1 MRSLEIADLEQ
12 IVGTVDREY
21 ERLRGG
27 RKHLRIGAFQR
38 LAFGLLQVV
47 AYSIPVCVAVPL
59 VLGSIGWGGSW
70 LAVLLIVWLIVAVV
84 LLLPL
89 ILLNLPLVI
98 TAWRQ
103 RRPIVSRGLLIPAI
117 PAWQIKARWVVM
129 AVAVAA
135 AILAVTVED
144 FGWAG
149 FSLVL
154 LVVIVPFLLLM
165 MRSFL
170 RLAEHNLDLMRD
182 VQELRVVLSEK
193 LAEARRESRTEVELP
208 HEVAIKVSDTA
219 RGILSNER
227 LRTIDKTT
235 RAPLAA
241 FSLSESSA
249 FRESV
254 RSLEPAVRL
263 RLTDCLQQLASNHQP
278 PGARQDEGTG
288 YWIWGPQDLAV
299 ELVYEVVD
307 ESRQILMRE
316 ARPAPPSPGGET
328 HGRG

>member
-38 LAFGLLQVV
+38 LAFWLLQVV
-47 AYSIPVCVAVPL
+47 AYSIPICVAVPL
-59 VLGSIGWGGSW
+59 LLGSIGWGGSW
-70 LAVLLIVWLIVAVV
+70 LSVLLIAWLIVAVV

-89 ILLNLPLVI
+89 ILFNLPLVI

-103 RRPIVSRGLLIPAI
+103 RRPIVGRGLLMPAI
-117 PAWQIKARWVVM
+117 PAWQIKARWVVL

-135 AILAVTVED
+135 AILAATVED

-193 LAEARRESRTEVELP
+193 LAEARRESRTAVELP
-208 HEVAIKVSDTA
+208 HDVAVKVSDTA

-227 LRTIDKTT
+227 LRAIDNTT
-235 RAPLAA
+235 RKPLSA
-241 FSLSESSA
+241 FSLAQSTG

-263 RLTDCLQQLASNHQP
+263 RMTDCLQELAANHRP
-278 PGARQDEGTG
+278 PGAHHDEGTG
-288 YWIWGPQDLAV
+288 YWIWDRQDLAV
-299 ELVYEVVD
+299 QLVYEVVD
-307 ESRQILMRE
+307 EKRQILMRE
-316 ARPAPPSPGGET
+316 ARPSPPSAGGET
-328 HGRG
+328 HGSG

>member
-1 MRSLEIADLEQ
+1 MRSLELADLEQ

-27 RKHLRIGAFQR
+27 RKRLRIGGFQR
-38 LAFGLLQVV
+38 FAFWLLQVV

-59 VLGSIGWGGSW
+59 LLGSLGWGGSW
-70 LAVLLIVWLIVAVV
+70 LSVLLIAWLLLAVV

-89 ILLNLPLVI
+89 ILINLPLMV

-103 RRPIVSRGLLIPAI
+103 RRPIVSRGLLVPAV
-117 PAWQIKARWVVM
+117 PAWQTKARWVVL
-129 AVAVAA
+129 AVGIVA

-165 MRSFL
+165 MKSFL
-170 RLAEHNLDLMRD
+170 RLAEHNLELMRD

-193 LAEARRESRTEVELP
+193 LAEARRESRTAVELP
-208 HEVAIKVSDTA
+208 HEVAVKVSDTA
-219 RGILSNER
+219 RGILGNER
-227 LRTIDKTT
+227 LRAIDKSTQI
-235 RAPLAA
+235 PLSD
-241 FSLSESSA
+241 FSLSQSSA

-254 RSLEPAVRL
+254 RSLEPAIRL
-263 RLTDCLQQLASNHQP
+263 RITDCLQELAANHGP
-278 PGARQDEGTG
+278 PGAHRDEATG
-288 YWIWGPQDLAV
+288 YWVWGPADLGV
-299 ELVYEVVD
+299 ELVYEIVD
-307 ESRQILMRE
+307 ESRQIRVRE
-316 ARPAPPSPGGET
+316 ARPSPPSADGET
-328 HGRG
+328 QGRG